1 MRNDDE
7 EERHERKMI
16 WLARGIIFLAVA
28 WFFAMFACG
37 LWLTGDCSALGW
49 VAFAM
54 FGPVLFALIYAP
66 LDLTLTYAIAYWL
79 DV

>member
-1 MRNDDE
+1 MTDDE
-7 EERHERKMI
+7 RERHERKMI

-28 WFFAMFACG
+28 WFFATFAYG
-37 LWLTGDCSALGW
+37 LWLTECGMLGW

-66 LDLTLTYAIAYWL
+66 LDLILAYAIAHWL

>member
-28 WFFAMFACG
+28 WFFCYVRV
-37 LWLTGDCSALGW
+37 WAL
-49 VAFAM
+49 
-54 FGPVLFALIYAP
+54 
-66 LDLTLTYAIAYWL
+66 AYW
-79 DV
+79 

>member
-1 MRNDDE
+1 MGNDDE

-28 WFFAMFACG
+28 WFFATFAYG
-37 LWLTGDCSALGW
+37 LWLTECGMLGW

-66 LDLTLTYAIAYWL
+66 LDLILAYAIAHWL

>member
-1 MRNDDE
+1 MTDDE

-28 WFFAMFACG
+28 WFFAMFAYG
-37 LWLTGDCSALGW
+37 LWLTECGMLGW

-66 LDLTLTYAIAYWL
+66 LDLILAYAIAHWL

>member
-28 WFFAMFACG
+28 WF
-37 LWLTGDCSALGW
+37 LLCSAQAYLR
-49 VAFAM
+49 
-54 FGPVLFALIYAP
+54 LFMHC
-66 LDLTLTYAIAYWL
+66 
-79 DV
+79 

>member
-28 WFFAMFACG
+28 WFFATFAYG
-37 LWLTGDCSALGW
+37 LWLTECGMLGW

-54 FGPVLFALIYAP
+54 FGPGLFALIYAP
-66 LDLTLTYAIAYWL
+66 LDIILAYAIAHWL

>member
-49 VAFAM
+49 VVFCYVRPRLICAY
-54 FGPVLFALIYAP
+54 LRTTRSYLSLSYRALAR
-66 LDLTLTYAIAYWL
+66 
-79 DV
+79 

>member
-28 WFFAMFACG
+28 WFFAMF
-37 LWLTGDCSALGW
+37 
-49 VAFAM
+49 
-54 FGPVLFALIYAP
+54 GPGLFALIYAL
-66 LDLTLTYAIAYWL
+66 LDLSLTYAIAYWL